1 MFSNTQQENNHWGL
15 LGFDTND
22 AGKNTISKRKRI
34 GVKKHFYKRT
44 LIHILLFNIYL
55 YFSLSV

>member
-1 MFSNTQQENNHWGL
+1 MFSNTKQENNHWGL

-34 GVKKHFYKRT
+34 GVKKHF
-44 LIHILLFNIYL
+44 
-55 YFSLSV
+55 

>member
-1 MFSNTQQENNHWGL
+1 L

-34 GVKKHFYKRT
+34 GVKKHF
-44 LIHILLFNIYL
+44 
-55 YFSLSV
+55 